1 MMNRGTIRFRHLAPV
16 EPVRVVQAHHS
27 LLTGLSGE
35 GRDRRTATAA
45 LIARLIQALRDAHG
59 DQAELVRQA
68 LDDARA
74 TLRDG
79 TYALGDAMHQGHE
92 AAEA

>member
-1 MMNRGTIRFRHLAPV
+1 MNRSPIHFRNRVPM
-16 EPVRVVQAHHS
+16 EPVRRVRAYHS
-27 LLTGLSGE
+27 LLTAISGE
-35 GRDRRTATAA
+35 GRDHRTATAA
-45 LIARLIQALRDAHG
+45 LIARLIRALRDAHG

-79 TYALGDAMHQGHE
+79 TYAPVDAMHQDHE
-92 AAEA
+92 PADA

>member
-1 MMNRGTIRFRHLAPV
+1 MNRSPINYRTIVPV
-16 EPVRVVQAHHS
+16 EPVRGVRAYHS

-35 GRDRRTATAA
+35 GRDHRTATAA
-45 LIARLIQALRDAHG
+45 LIARLIRALRDAHG

-79 TYALGDAMHQGHE
+79 TYALGDAMHQDHE
-92 AAEA
+92 PAEA

>member
-1 MMNRGTIRFRHLAPV
+1 MNRSPIHFRHRVPV
-16 EPVRVVQAHHS
+16 EPVRVVQAYHS
-27 LLTGLSGE
+27 LVTAISGE
-35 GRDRRTATAA
+35 GRDHRTATAA
-45 LIARLIQALRDAHG
+45 LIARLIRALRDAHG

-79 TYALGDAMHQGHE
+79 TYALGDAMHQDHE
-92 AAEA
+92 PAEA